1 MNIPFLVIIKIRFP
15 PPRINIDIIA
25 KIPAKSTLDGLK
37 YFNLHDFSTVYYEK
51 ATNETIKYS

>member
-37 YFNLHDFSTVYYEK
+37 YFNLHDFFDSILRK
-51 ATNETIKYS
+51 ND